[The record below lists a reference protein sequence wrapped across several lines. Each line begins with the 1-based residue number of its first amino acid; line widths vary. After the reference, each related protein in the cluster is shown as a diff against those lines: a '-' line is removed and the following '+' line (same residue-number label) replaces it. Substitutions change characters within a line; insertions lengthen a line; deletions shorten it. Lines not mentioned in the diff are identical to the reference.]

1 MAFETLTHRISVMS
15 TSKLEKEFALVRS
28 LQSSSPANEVYQEL
42 IAKELDLRDK
52 EYTDWCSTITYEV
65 E

>member
-1 MAFETLTHRISVMS
+1 MAFETLRHRISIMS
-15 TSKLEKEFALVRS
+15 TSKLEKEFALVRNLRS
-28 LQSSSPANEVYQEL
+28 YSPANEIYHDMIVQ
-42 IAKELDLRDK
+42 ELDLRDK

>member
-1 MAFETLTHRISVMS
+1 MAFETLRHRISVMS
-15 TSKLEKEFALVRS
+15 TSKLEKEFKLVRS
-28 LQSSSPANEVYQEL
+28 LQDRGVADDIYQEL
-42 IAKELDLRDK
+42 VAEELDLRDK